1 MHSLGWLIA
10 VFSRLVNTVKAEAA
24 VSGSRSG
31 MQPLDFVIYAIWL
44 SPIFYLLVL
53 LFGKWFKLRR
63 RTSLIR
69 QKGLV
74 NKKISKIIFQIP
86 TVGNFQSVNKA
97 FRAVKGYDLPLPV
110 ETWVVI
116 EEWDTHRDDYVCDRV
131 VVVPKDFECEDL
143 YKARALEYAR
153 RLRMKMVADGEL
165 TSDYV
170 LLQGDDDALPTLGFV
185 LEGLTVDADISIGT
199 ITPKVAGVWNTII
212 DYERCVSCG
221 IFCNFFTNLG
231 QPLWAHGEGTIM
243 SAKVDQEVSY
253 DISGFTKNNKEKL
266 ISSEDAFYFH
276 KAAVLGFNIYNSEER
291 VLILP
296 PLSMGDAVKQ
306 RRRWFWGQWTLLS
319 HKMLPLPNRLRLGL
333 LGFSGLWL
341 YFIGMLGLPL
351 QFFGVI
357 KLTGIFFPLLVFSLL
372 VWFAMRAYIIGAAM
386 GWKQGIIGSLLSY
399 VTVTLNTFVH
409 LIGVLKGDPHNFEV
423 IRKE

>member
-1 MHSLGWLIA
+1 MLA
-10 VFSRLVNTVKAEAA
+10 VDL
-24 VSGSRSG
+24 
-31 MQPLDFVIYAIWL
+31 VIYAIWL

-53 LFGKWFKLRR
+53 LFGKYFKLKRR
-63 RTSLIR
+63 NDLIR
-69 QKGLV
+69 EKGQV
-74 NKKISKIIFQIP
+74 QKKIEKIIFQIP

-97 FRAVKGYDLPLPV
+97 FQTVKGYNLSIPM

-116 EEWDTHRDDYVCDRV
+116 EEWDTHKDQYVCDRV

-153 RLRMKMVADGEL
+153 RLRMKMVADDEL
-165 TSDYV
+165 TPNYI

-185 LEGLTVDADISIGT
+185 KEGLTVDADISIGT
-199 ITPKVAGVWNTII
+199 ITPKVAGVWSTII
-212 DYERCVSCG
+212 DYERCVACG

-243 SAKVDQEVSY
+243 SAKVDQAVSY
-253 DISGFTKNNKEKL
+253 DISGFTKNTDQKL

-276 KAAVLGFNIYNSEER
+276 KAAILGFNIYNSEER

-306 RRRWFWGQWTLLS
+306 RRRWFWGQWTLLQQ
-319 HKMLPLPNRLRLGL
+319 KMLPLPNRLRLGL

-357 KLTGIFFPLLVFSLL
+357 HLPNSFFPLLVFSLL
-372 VWFAMRAYIIGAAM
+372 VWFGMRAYIIGNAM
-386 GWKQGIIGSLLSY
+386 GWKQGVIGSLLSY

-409 LIGVLKGDPHNFEV
+409 LIGILKGDPHNFEV